1 MAHDFSLEERV
12 NASLILQE
20 RMLAMLWVYVLG
32 KEKEPVEEARAV
44 EYLLTSELEEI
55 AFETEGRSAARM
67 QQLLIEP
74 LASLWEAIIGELEES
89 GRPVPYTPT
98 EYGKRIADLL
108 RGGRPPQAPDDA
120 PDQ

>member
-1 MAHDFSLEERV
+1 LAYDFSLEERV

-44 EYLLTSELEEI
+44 ERLLISEFEDV
-55 AFETEGRSAARM
+55 AFQTQGRSAARM
-67 QQLLIEP
+67 QELLIEP
-74 LASLWEAIIGELEES
+74 LAALWEAIIGELEES
-89 GRPVPYTPT
+89 DRPIPHKPT

-120 PDQ
+120 PGQ